1 MHRPAPRSRPATFA
15 AVLGAAL
22 AAFVLAWPVQ
32 VAAAAVYRWVDGN
45 GVTHLSSERPP
56 VGVPF
61 ERLDVGAGKSGAG
74 KTATRSS
81 STGAP
86 TRLAAVS
93 PEQAARRNTA
103 IRELQNRECVVA
115 LEAIDRLSRNGQPVE
130 PGEFKRLQQTAERNC
145 SSDPATRRGQEDMAA
160 KLRVAK
166 GDTCVA
172 ARNELADMLEPGRK
186 PTREQLRTQ
195 QLFIET
201 HCESPVR

>member
-1 MHRPAPRSRPATFA
+1 MDRPAPRPRFA
-15 AVLGAAL
+15 PFASALGAVLASC
-22 AAFVLAWPVQ
+22 VLAWPVH
-32 VAAAAVYRWVDGN
+32 VGAAAVYRWVDGN

-56 VGVPF
+56 AGVPY
-61 ERLDVGAGKSGAG
+61 ERLDVGAARSASG
-74 KTATRSS
+74 KTTARPSS
-81 STGAP
+81 PGP

-93 PEQAARRNTA
+93 PEQAARRSTA

-115 LEAIDRLSRNGQPVE
+115 LEAIDRLSRDGRPVE
-130 PGEFKRLQQTAERNC
+130 PTEFKRLQQTADRNC
-145 SSDPATRRGQEDMAA
+145 SSDPAARREQENMAA

-186 PTREQLRTQ
+186 PTREQLKTQ